1 MSGRYPMAKL
11 DLSVG
16 SPVFMLLSTFVRL
29 GELILSKA
37 SPGKVQEYADEL
49 LDGWVRWQRVLNR
62 WSEKLLDSLDGKEGE

>member
-1 MSGRYPMAKL
+1 MAKF

-16 SPVFMLLSTFVRL
+16 SPVFTLLSAFIKL

-37 SPGKVQEYADEL
+37 SPAKVQEYADEL

-62 WSEKLLDSLDGKEGE
+62 WSEKILDALDGKDES